1 MDTYVMME
9 TSYESDDQFLDNMA
23 EESLTNP
30 DYMTEEDHEEEEVV
44 LYEAIED
51 IPVNT
56 FIDVAVGGM
65 TIEES
70 RKARRSFKKALVD
83 KVPNIPTSPYFEHQQ
98 EKYRDQLANHFN
110 RRTK

>member
-1 MDTYVMME
+1 MDAYVMME

-44 LYEAIED
+44 LYEATED
-51 IPVNT
+51 
-56 FIDVAVGGM
+56 
-65 TIEES
+65 E
-70 RKARRSFKKALVD
+70 LVD
-83 KVPNIPTSPYFEHQQ
+83 NAFNSLFNVPKATSKSLRRAKKKTRRENAPKVSLWVGKWDELGHKWGAKVT
-98 EKYRDQLANHFN
+98 

>member
-30 DYMTEEDHEEEEVV
+30 DYMTEESHEEEEVV
-44 LYEAIED
+44 LYEATED
-51 IPVNT
+51 ELVDNAFNSLFNVPKAT
-56 FIDVAVGGM
+56 SKSLRRAKK
-65 TIEES
+65 
-70 RKARRSFKKALVD
+70 KARRENAP
-83 KVPNIPTSPYFEHQQ
+83 KVSLWVGKWDELGHKWGAKVT
-98 EKYRDQLANHFN
+98 